1 MKKLLLAALL
11 SLSINQFAM
20 AQDTT
25 SNTEEETNAFG
36 FPDKSIVA
44 VIENSDLENANQV
57 NDKPDC
63 NNPQMM
69 QLAKDTLKSFINIP
83 SQTITNKRRHDLIL
97 KNVANFEE
105 LKIADIDLKLN
116 RAVAARLVELK
127 INNHISDSNI
137 KICQSDNLILST
149 NLYLIIYDK
158 GDDVIVDIVNFQRD
172 LKPSFVWPK
181 Q

>member
-1 MKKLLLAALL
+1 
-11 SLSINQFAM
+11 
-20 AQDTT
+20 
-25 SNTEEETNAFG
+25 
-36 FPDKSIVA
+36 
-44 VIENSDLENANQV
+44 
-57 NDKPDC
+57 
-63 NNPQMM
+63 MM

-137 KICQSDNLILST
+137 KICQSDNPILST